1 MKLNLIAACFLL
13 ILFLTPGVAGANQG
27 KYPGPGHHLRIVV
40 VLENGPDYQR
50 AFQDLD
56 AKPEIQLLSWNGQTG
71 IAELSADPRVT
82 PALLTD
88 ILIRYKIK
96 VASITPIQP

>member
-1 MKLNLIAACFLL
+1 MKINIIAATILV
-13 ILFLTPGVAGANQG
+13 ILFAVTGFARMDEIRHTDSNT
-27 KYPGPGHHLRIVV
+27 HLRIVV
-40 VLENGPDYQR
+40 ILENGPDYQR

-56 AKPEIQLLSWNGQTG
+56 AKTEIQLLFWNGQTG

-88 ILIRYKIK
+88 ILNRYKIK
-96 VASITPIQP
+96 VASITPVQP